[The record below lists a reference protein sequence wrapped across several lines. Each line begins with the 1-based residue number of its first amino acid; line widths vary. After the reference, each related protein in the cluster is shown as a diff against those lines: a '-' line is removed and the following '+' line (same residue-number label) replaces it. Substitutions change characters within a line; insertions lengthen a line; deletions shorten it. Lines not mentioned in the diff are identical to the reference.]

1 MSERTV
7 EKEVLKGLGNRTAKA
22 RSTKVITKRSQP
34 SSSVENAV
42 SNLPGEVDNLTVSIK
57 GEKFPPRS
65 RPIKDTERRKEL
77 RDTVRGT

>member
-1 MSERTV
+1 MSKRRV
-7 EKEVLKGLGNRTAKA
+7 KKEVFKGIGNRTAKA
-22 RSTKVITKRSQP
+22 RSIEIITKRSQP
-34 SSSVENAV
+34 SSSVENAM